1 MLEVSHPASGSPGLT
16 FRPGSQSS
24 SWPVLGISQHL
35 LARGP
40 SGQLF
45 EGEQP
50 GPWPPRPPPRT
61 GRGPLFPELERT
73 VSFLVALGRE
83 AQGREGGARATPIR
97 RGHAEFG
104 RSLLGTA
111 AAVTAAAP
119 RQAQLLSVF
128 CSPRLRARKAEA
140 SGLRALRAGPRSLS
154 FAPDSCTVAGMGDT
168 LGRRCPV
175 SACVLR
181 AAPPAAVF
189 PTWLLCRGTLDPGKE
204 AGGTPPAAP
213 RLPDAGRTGRPS
225 PLRLRGRREREGA
238 QSVPPEPA
246 LCGPAPSSCQAPLAF
261 RGHVSQGLRPPDTEG
276 IGGPATPPVV
286 RRSCFDRRSPSSSV
300 LGRVPAAV
308 AGSRVPSFPAG
319 VTGWHGGP
327 SIEGTV

>member
-1 MLEVSHPASGSPGLT
+1 MRV
-16 FRPGSQSS
+16 
-24 SWPVLGISQHL
+24 
-35 LARGP
+35 
-40 SGQLF
+40 
-45 EGEQP
+45 
-50 GPWPPRPPPRT
+50 
-61 GRGPLFPELERT
+61 
-73 VSFLVALGRE
+73 
-83 AQGREGGARATPIR
+83 
-97 RGHAEFG
+97 
-104 RSLLGTA
+104 TA

-128 CSPRLRARKAEA
+128 RSPRLRARKAEA

-154 FAPDSCTVAGMGDT
+154 FAPDSCPVAGMGDT

-213 RLPDAGRTGRPS
+213 RLPDAGRTGAR
-225 PLRLRGRREREGA
+225 
-238 QSVPPEPA
+238 A
-246 LCGPAPSSCQAPLAF
+246 LCGSAGDVSGRAHRASHPSLRSAVQRRVPARPLWHF
-261 RGHVSQGLRPPDTEG
+261 EDTCLKVFVPQTPRGLVGLPR
-276 IGGPATPPVV
+276 PPVV

-308 AGSRVPSFPAG
+308 AGEQSAVLPCRGHRVARRPQHRGYCVVCASWFCIL
-319 VTGWHGGP
+319 TLY
-327 SIEGTV
+327 

>member
-1 MLEVSHPASGSPGLT
+1 MRV
-16 FRPGSQSS
+16 
-24 SWPVLGISQHL
+24 
-35 LARGP
+35 
-40 SGQLF
+40 
-45 EGEQP
+45 
-50 GPWPPRPPPRT
+50 
-61 GRGPLFPELERT
+61 
-73 VSFLVALGRE
+73 
-83 AQGREGGARATPIR
+83 
-97 RGHAEFG
+97 
-104 RSLLGTA
+104 TA

-238 QSVPPEPA
+238 QSVH
-246 LCGPAPSSCQAPLAF
+246 PS
-261 RGHVSQGLRPPDTEG
+261 LR
-276 IGGPATPPVV
+276 AAVQ
-286 RRSCFDRRSPSSSV
+286 R
-300 LGRVPAAV
+300 RVPARPLWHFEDTCLKVFVPQTPRGLVGLPRPPSCGAHASTGGHRARPCWAV
-308 AGSRVPSFPAG
+308 CQRRWRGAECRPSLQGSQGGTEAPASRVLCSLCLLVLYPDTLLNLLVPE
-319 VTGWHGGP
+319 VCWWRL
-327 SIEGTV
+327 

>member
-1 MLEVSHPASGSPGLT
+1 MHV
-16 FRPGSQSS
+16 
-24 SWPVLGISQHL
+24 
-35 LARGP
+35 
-40 SGQLF
+40 
-45 EGEQP
+45 
-50 GPWPPRPPPRT
+50 
-61 GRGPLFPELERT
+61 
-73 VSFLVALGRE
+73 
-83 AQGREGGARATPIR
+83 
-97 RGHAEFG
+97 
-104 RSLLGTA
+104 TA

-246 LCGPAPSSCQAPLAF
+246 RCGPAPSSCQAPLAF

-300 LGRVPAAV
+300 LGCVPAAV